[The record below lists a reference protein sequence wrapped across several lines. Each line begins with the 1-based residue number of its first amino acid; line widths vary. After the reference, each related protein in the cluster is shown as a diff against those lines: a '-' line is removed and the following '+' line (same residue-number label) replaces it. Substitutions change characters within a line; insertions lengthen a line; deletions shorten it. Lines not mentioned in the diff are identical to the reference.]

1 MLGKIAKAK
10 TRKSRDLPCFSEI
23 TGRMGGLSTSK
34 AGIEVWQ
41 KDVLDFINAA
51 F

>member
-1 MLGKIAKAK
+1 LGNNGQDGIA
-10 TRKSRDLPCFSEI
+10 
-23 TGRMGGLSTSK
+23 LSASK

>member
-1 MLGKIAKAK
+1 VSIFILIKAAG
-10 TRKSRDLPCFSEI
+10 P
-23 TGRMGGLSTSK
+23 STSK